1 MLPESLSKD
10 TDSFPFTE
18 TKYLTTLTAINS
30 NHSSSSS
37 WIKQIKITTSSLSVS
52 VTHVSKSWITSQ
64 TNITINQSD
73 ESSLST
79 SDLLLP
85 LNHPSKSDTTEVI
98 LIAVFVPLSLITM
111 IVMLVLGCIYKHRQ
125 NVKFKNAHNATM
137 TPIPR

>member
-1 MLPESLSKD
+1 MLPESLAKN

-30 NHSSSSS
+30 NHSSSYSS
-37 WIKQIKITTSSLSVS
+37 SKQIHITTSPLSVS
-52 VTHVSKSWITSQ
+52 VTHVSKSRITFQ
-64 TNITINQSD
+64 TNITINQTD

-85 LNHPSKSDTTEVI
+85 LNHPSKSDTTKVI
-98 LIAVFVPLSLITM
+98 LVAVFVPLSLITI

-125 NVKFKNAHNATM
+125 IMKFKNAHNATVPP
-137 TPIPR
+137 TPG